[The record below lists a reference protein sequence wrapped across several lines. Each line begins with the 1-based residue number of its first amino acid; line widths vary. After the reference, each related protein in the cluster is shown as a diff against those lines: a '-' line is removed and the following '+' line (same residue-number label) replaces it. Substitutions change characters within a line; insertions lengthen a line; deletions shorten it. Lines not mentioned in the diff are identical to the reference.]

1 MVEKKSQAPK
11 PRKEATAKPTPKKNA
26 DAAKPKPR
34 ATPPQKPKPASK
46 PVMRAAIVSPEERY
60 RLIEKE
66 AYYRAEQRGFL
77 GGNPAQDWL
86 DAEAYIDAILNKP
99 IE

>member
-1 MVEKKSQAPK
+1 MVEKKRQASKLAKEPAVKPK
-11 PRKEATAKPTPKKNA
+11 PTKNA
-26 DAAKPKPR
+26 DAVKSKSRAAPRQKTKSAPKPDMH
-34 ATPPQKPKPASK
+34 APP
-46 PVMRAAIVSPEERY
+46 VSPEERY

-86 DAEAYIDAILNKP
+86 DAEAYIDAILNKQ
-99 IE
+99 

>member
-1 MVEKKSQAPK
+1 MVEKKKQASK
-11 PRKEATAKPTPKKNA
+11 PLKESAVKPTSKKNV
-26 DAAKPKPR
+26 DAAKPK
-34 ATPPQKPKPASK
+34 S
-46 PVMRAAIVSPEERY
+46 RAAPRQKTKLTAKPDTRGASVSPEERY